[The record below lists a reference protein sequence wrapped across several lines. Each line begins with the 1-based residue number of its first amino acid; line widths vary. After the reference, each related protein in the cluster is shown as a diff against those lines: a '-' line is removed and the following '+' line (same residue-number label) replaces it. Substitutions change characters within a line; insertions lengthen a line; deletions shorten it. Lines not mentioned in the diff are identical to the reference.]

1 MPEPIVPPRKVS
13 ELVVERLTQRVER
26 GEWPVG
32 TRIPP
37 EPELVAELGVGRN
50 TVREAVRALEHA
62 GILEPRRGDGT
73 YVRAADGLDAA
84 LNRRARTTDAFH
96 VLEVRGILERSA
108 ARAAAERDDPGVLA
122 RLDAALAA
130 QVAARA
136 GDEDAFQAADVAF
149 HAEVVR
155 AAGNPLLADLYD
167 GLDHALVRSFPSG
180 EQRRHHRAVP
190 GHEEVVAAIRAH
202 DPAAAEAAVAATI
215 ATVRAHL
222 VEAARGAP
230 DGPDVPGGSGARGAR
245 PTGGADE
252 SEAGA

>member
-1 MPEPIVPPRKVS
+1 MNRPIVPPRKVS
-13 ELVVERLTQRVER
+13 ELVVERLSERVAR

-84 LNRRARTTDAFH
+84 LARRARTTDAFH
-96 VLEVRGILERSA
+96 VLDVRGILERGA
-108 ARAAAERDDPGVLA
+108 ARAAAVRHDADALA

-130 QVAARA
+130 QTAARGA
-136 GDEDAFQAADVAF
+136 DEDTFQAADVAF

-155 AAGNPLLADLYD
+155 AARNPLLADLYD
-167 GLDHALVRSFPSG
+167 GLDHALVRTFPSG
-180 EQRRHHRAVP
+180 DRRVHHRDVP
-190 GHEEVVAAIRAH
+190 GHEEVVAAIRAG
-202 DPAAAEAAVAATI
+202 DADAAEDAVAATI
-215 ATVRAHL
+215 DVVRAHL
-222 VEAARGAP
+222 VEAAA
-230 DGPDVPGGSGARGAR
+230 
-245 PTGGADE
+245 E
-252 SEAGA
+252 HAGATEADA